1 MQPGRAPDAGYPP
14 VPGGRPRLRR
24 GAAVTALVVALCGLG
39 FAARGVLTQ
48 VMPRRFTALQQ
59 RQIQA
64 WEIAGRWRR
73 LPASQIF
80 PAAVSY
86 QLPATALDG
95 SANLP
100 LTARRLGIGPA
111 VSCARGTDPAA
122 ARVLARYGCTT
133 LLRATYTDSTGSMLV
148 TVGVAVLPSGP
159 AAAAAGRGLAG
170 LPRRNEVG
178 TVAPAAVPGTLA
190 AGFRVTQ
197 QQLSWDTRAGSYVIL
212 AAAGYADGR
221 PQEQVAAD
229 PYLFA
234 EMTSL
239 EQGLGGAVS
248 GVLGQPPP
256 PPACPQ
262 APGC

>member
-1 MQPGRAPDAGYPP
+1 
-14 VPGGRPRLRR
+14 
-24 GAAVTALVVALCGLG
+24 
-39 FAARGVLTQ
+39 
-48 VMPRRFTALQQ
+48 
-59 RQIQA
+59 
-64 WEIAGRWRR
+64 
-73 LPASQIF
+73 
-80 PAAVSY
+80 
-86 QLPATALDG
+86 
-95 SANLP
+95 
-100 LTARRLGIGPA
+100 
-111 VSCARGTDPAA
+111 
-122 ARVLARYGCTT
+122 
-133 LLRATYTDSTGSMLV
+133 MLV
-148 TVGVAVLPSGP
+148 TVGVAVRPSGP

-256 PPACPQ
+256 PPACPK